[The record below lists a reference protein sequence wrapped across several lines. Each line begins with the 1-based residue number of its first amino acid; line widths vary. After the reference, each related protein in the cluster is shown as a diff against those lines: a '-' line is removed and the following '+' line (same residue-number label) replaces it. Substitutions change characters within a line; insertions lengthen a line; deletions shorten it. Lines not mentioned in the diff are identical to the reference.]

1 MSGFSKFVLPVAC
14 SLLIAGCSELWPS
27 LESDDPAATRQRV
40 DIPPSQAEKVETP
53 AYSRGSESASPLRE
67 TESAERR
74 SPASAESAVQ
84 SATAEQPRGTN
95 GSTGTFVGK
104 KVSAMRADL
113 GKLTSRIDELNKRM
127 QAMRAQTAASSQRY
141 HVLMAQMNA
150 KLQSG
155 TTPGNPNL
163 LGMLKDG
170 QQQIE
175 VVADNISKMNDLS
188 SDVDTEAGTASW
200 LLDSVRAT
208 YSLSGA
214 VDLDHVRLRALEDE
228 VNQAVVLIDRLLNE
242 LSADITRQTTY
253 VNNER
258 HNLQLMSLA
267 IKNGELYGS
276 SLVNRA
282 FTQAQ
287 VRTTAQVQSQPEPAP
302 TDRPLVVI
310 RFDRPNVPYE
320 RALYTAVSR
329 ALDRKPDAT
338 FQLVAVSPQGGSP
351 ARTALNKTAAK
362 KNAEGVLRALADM
375 GLPGHKVSLS
385 SITSADAENNEVRI
399 FVR

>member
-1 MSGFSKFVLPVAC
+1 MYKFVLPLAC
-14 SLLIAGCSELWPS
+14 GFLLAGCSELWPS
-27 LESDDPAATRQRV
+27 LDASDPAAAPQRV
-40 DIPPSQAEKVETP
+40 VIQPSQAEKVGGPTFGRLTKP
-53 AYSRGSESASPLRE
+53 PSPLQRSSASASIKPAA
-67 TESAERR
+67 TTQ
-74 SPASAESAVQ
+74 ASAAQRAAAAS
-84 SATAEQPRGTN
+84 G
-95 GSTGTFVGK
+95 GSTGTFVGN
-104 KVSAMRADL
+104 KVTAMRGDL
-113 GKLTSRIDELNKRM
+113 GKLNGRIADLNTRMRGLRDE
-127 QAMRAQTAASSQRY
+127 TATSSQKY
-141 HVLMAQMNA
+141 HALTAQMNA

-155 TTPGNPNL
+155 TTPGNPTLTNQ
-163 LGMLKDG
+163 LKEG

-175 VVADNISKMNDLS
+175 IVAENISKLNDLS
-188 SDVDTEAGTASW
+188 SDVDAEAGTASW

-208 YSLSGA
+208 YALSGA
-214 VDLDHVRLRALEDE
+214 VDLDHERLRALEDE

-242 LSADITRQTTY
+242 LSADVNRQTTY

-258 HNLQLMSLA
+258 HNLQLLSLA
-267 IKNGELYGS
+267 IKNGELYGA

-287 VRTTAQVQSQPEPAP
+287 TLTAARVQASPSPQT

-310 RFDRPNVPYE
+310 RFDRPNVPYQ

-338 FQLVAVSPQGGSP
+338 FQLVTVSPQSGTP

-362 KNAEGVLRALADM
+362 RNAEGVLRALADM
-375 GLPGHKVSLS
+375 GLPGHKISLS
-385 SITSADAENNEVRI
+385 STTSTEAENNEVRI

>member
-1 MSGFSKFVLPVAC
+1 MSGISKFVLPLAC
-14 SLLIAGCSELWPS
+14 GLLVAGCSELWPS
-27 LESDDPAATRQRV
+27 LDSKDPAAPTQRV
-40 DIPPSQAEKVETP
+40 EIPPSH
-53 AYSRGSESASPLRE
+53 
-67 TESAERR
+67 AERVGT
-74 SPASAESAVQ
+74 PSAPSQ
-84 SATAEQPRGTN
+84 LRTAEMRRPRAIQPAPTTQANATQRAAVANT
-95 GSTGTFVGK
+95 GSTGTFVGN
-104 KVSAMRADL
+104 KVTAMRGDL
-113 GKLTSRIDELNKRM
+113 GKLSGRISELNNRLRGYRD
-127 QAMRAQTAASSQRY
+127 ATAASSQKY
-141 HVLMAQMNA
+141 HALMAQMNA
-150 KLQSG
+150 KLQTG
-155 TTPGNPNL
+155 TTPGNPTLVNQ
-163 LGMLKDG
+163 LKEG

-175 VVADNISKMNDLS
+175 VVAENISNLNDLS
-188 SDVDTEAGTASW
+188 SDVDAEAGTASW

-208 YSLSGA
+208 YALSGA

-228 VNQAVVLIDRLLNE
+228 VNQGVVLIDRLLNE
-242 LSADITRQTTY
+242 LSADVSRQTTY

-282 FTQAQ
+282 FSQNQA
-287 VRTTAQVQSQPEPAP
+287 RTAARIQSSPTPQS

-310 RFDRPNVPYE
+310 RFDRPNVPYQ

-338 FQLVAVSPQGGSP
+338 FQLVAVSPQTGTP

-362 KNAEGVLRALADM
+362 RNAEGVLRALAGM

-385 SITSADAENNEVRI
+385 ATTSNDAENNEVRI

>member
-1 MSGFSKFVLPVAC
+1 MSGISKFVFPLAC
-14 SLLIAGCSELWPS
+14 GLLVAGCSELWPS
-27 LESDDPAATRQRV
+27 LDSEDPAAPAQRV
-40 DIPPSQAEKVETP
+40 VTSSAPS
-53 AYSRGSESASPLRE
+53 SLR
-67 TESAERR
+67 
-74 SPASAESAVQ
+74 
-84 SATAEQPRGTN
+84 TAETRRPRAIQPATTTQANGAQRAAVANT
-95 GSTGTFVGK
+95 GSTGTFVGNK
-104 KVSAMRADL
+104 ITAMRGDL
-113 GKLTSRIDELNKRM
+113 EKLSGRIGELNNRM
-127 QAMRAQTAASSQRY
+127 RGYRDETAASSQKY
-141 HVLMAQMNA
+141 HALMAQMNA
-150 KLQSG
+150 KLQTG
-155 TTPGNPNL
+155 TTPGNPTLVNQ
-163 LGMLKDG
+163 LKEG

-175 VVADNISKMNDLS
+175 VVAVNISNLNDLS
-188 SDVDTEAGTASW
+188 SDVDAEAGTASW

-208 YSLSGA
+208 YALIGA

-228 VNQAVVLIDRLLNE
+228 VNQGVVLIDRLLNE
-242 LSADITRQTTY
+242 LSADVSRQTTY

-276 SLVNRA
+276 SLMNRA
-282 FTQAQ
+282 FSQNQT
-287 VRTTAQVQSQPEPAP
+287 RTAARVQSSPEPQS

-310 RFDRPNVPYE
+310 RFDRPNVPYQ

-338 FQLVAVSPQGGSP
+338 FQLVAVSPQTGTP

-362 KNAEGVLRALADM
+362 RNAEGVLRALADM

-385 SITSADAENNEVRI
+385 ATTSNNAENNEVRI

>member
-1 MSGFSKFVLPVAC
+1 MSGFRKFILPVAC
-14 SLLIAGCSELWPS
+14 SVLLFGCSELWPTLDS
-27 LESDDPAATRQRV
+27 GDPATPRQRV
-40 DIPPSQAEKVETP
+40 EIPPSPAERVESP
-53 AYSRGSESASPLRE
+53 RGETASPLRE
-67 TESAERR
+67 T
-74 SPASAESAVQ
+74 ASAEGRGEGAQ
-84 SATAEQPRGTN
+84 AAAAQAAAGRDTPATGA
-95 GSTGTFVGK
+95 TGTFVGN
-104 KVSAMRADL
+104 KVTAMRADL
-113 GKLTSRIDELNKRM
+113 GKLAGRIDELNKRM
-127 QAMRAQTAASSQRY
+127 QALREQTAASSQRY
-141 HVLMAQMNA
+141 HALMAQMNA
-150 KLQSG
+150 KLQTG

-163 LGMLKDG
+163 LGMLKEG

-188 SDVDTEAGTASW
+188 GDVDAEAGTASW

-208 YSLSGA
+208 YALSGA

-253 VNNER
+253 VSNER
-258 HNLQLMSLA
+258 HNLQLVSLA
-267 IKNGELYGS
+267 IKNGELYGT

-287 VRTTAQVQSQPEPAP
+287 ARTAAMVQSQPEPAP
-302 TDRPLVVI
+302 SDRPLVVI

-338 FQLVAVSPQGGSP
+338 FQLVAVSPQSGSP

-385 SITSADAENNEVRI
+385 SVTSADADNNEVRI

>member
-1 MSGFSKFVLPVAC
+1 MSGISKFVLPLAC
-14 SLLIAGCSELWPS
+14 GFLIAGCSELWPS
-27 LESDDPAATRQRV
+27 LDAEDPAAPAQRIE
-40 DIPPSQAEKVETP
+40 IPPSQAERV
-53 AYSRGSESASPLRE
+53 GSPTFGSSASAASPLRSGTAASRASIQPAPT
-67 TESAERR
+67 TE
-74 SPASAESAVQ
+74 ASATQRAAAAS
-84 SATAEQPRGTN
+84 T
-95 GSTGTFVGK
+95 GSTGTFVGN
-104 KVSAMRADL
+104 KVTAMRGDL
-113 GKLTSRIDELNKRM
+113 GKLNTRIGELNTR
-127 QAMRAQTAASSQRY
+127 MRALRDETAASSQKY
-141 HVLMAQMNA
+141 HALMAQMNA
-150 KLQSG
+150 KLQTG
-155 TTPGNPNL
+155 TTPGNPTLTNQ
-163 LGMLKDG
+163 LKEG

-175 VVADNISKMNDLS
+175 VVAENISKMNDLS
-188 SDVDTEAGTASW
+188 SDVDSEAGTASW

-214 VDLDHVRLRALEDE
+214 VDLDHARLRSLEDE

-242 LSADITRQTTY
+242 LSADVSRQTTY

-282 FTQAQ
+282 FSQAQ
-287 VRTTAQVQSQPEPAP
+287 ARTAAKVQSDPSPQP

-310 RFDRPNVPYE
+310 RFDRPNVPYQ

-338 FQLVAVSPQGGSP
+338 FQLVAVSPQSGSP

-362 KNAEGVLRALADM
+362 RNAEGVLRALADM

-385 SITSADAENNEVRI
+385 AATSNDAENNEVRI